1 MGIEIPQEESVIP
14 GGEEI
19 VEGGGEVG
27 GAGGDWWDV
36 NVEDG

>member
-1 MGIEIPQEESVIP
+1 MGIEIPQEESVIL
-14 GGEEI
+14 GGEKI
-19 VEGGGEVG
+19 AEGGGEVG